1 MKETDNV
8 QLCEVGDKFYR
19 VCKVYKKQEWYLEE
33 ITIVEVKQS
42 NAGRFSH
49 WYYHDDKGRSYFNR
63 NIRSICFK
71 TKEDGEKAIQY
82 RKNLIKKRELLKEYE
97 RKLNEELN
105 IGDRYLIK

>member
-19 VCKVYKKQEWYLEE
+19 VCKIYKKQEWYLDK

-63 NIRSICFK
+63 NIRSSCYK
-71 TKEDGEKAIQY
+71 TQEEGEKEIQR

-105 IGDRYLIK
+105 IGNHYIIK

>member
-1 MKETDNV
+1 MKETDNI

-19 VCKVYKKQEWYLEE
+19 VCKIYKKQEWYLDK
-33 ITIVEVKQS
+33 ITIVEAKHVT
-42 NAGRFSH
+42 GRFGH

-63 NIRSICFK
+63 NIRSSCYK
-71 TKEDGEKAIQY
+71 TQEEGEKEIQR

-105 IGDRYLIK
+105 IGNHYIIK